1 MAYHLCSA
9 GHTRAHTHTRLRTHT
24 YLSQQMGFGSAEV
37 ELAIL
42 PIPPSL
48 FQKSILINIS
58 EIQTRLNPSPALS
71 NLLQLKLTRH
81 GAHIISPADG
91 TTGPHASIPFPTAHC
106 QLNTL
111 DFTLPYIST
120 IAGISV
126 HI

>member
-1 MAYHLCSA
+1 MAYYLCSA
-9 GHTRAHTHTRLRTHT
+9 GHTRAHTHMRACAPTPTSANRW
-24 YLSQQMGFGSAEV
+24 SFGSAEV

-48 FQKSILINIS
+48 FHKSILINIS

-91 TTGPHASIPFPTAHC
+91 TTGTHASIPVLLHTTNFIPWTLHC
-106 QLNTL
+106 LTSL
-111 DFTLPYIST
+111 L
-120 IAGISV
+120 
-126 HI
+126 